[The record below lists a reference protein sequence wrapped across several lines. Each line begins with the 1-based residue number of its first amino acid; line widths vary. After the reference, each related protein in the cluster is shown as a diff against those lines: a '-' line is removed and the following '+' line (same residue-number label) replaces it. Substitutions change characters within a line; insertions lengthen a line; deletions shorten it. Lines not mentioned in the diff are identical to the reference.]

1 MGDGS
6 NAKPPAIA
14 LMGPTGSGKTE
25 LAINLALEFGCE
37 IISVDS
43 AMVYRGMN
51 IGTAKPAMQERRG
64 VPHYLIDI
72 ANPIEPFSVG
82 QFRKLAIKQM
92 ISITQN
98 GKIPLLAGGT
108 MLYFNALLR
117 GIAKLPTAD
126 QNIRAEID
134 QEAKKKGWQGMHCVL
149 AEIDPVS
156 ASRIHPN
163 DPQRIQRAL
172 EVYRICRKTLT
183 ELQAQSRQAD
193 LPFTVHR
200 MVIAPADRSALHIKI
215 ANRFKAMLDRGLVD
229 EVSSL
234 YGRGDLHERLPS
246 VRSVGYRQVWAYL
259 NGECD
264 WETMVERA
272 VIATR
277 QLAKRQYTWLRKES
291 PVWWE
296 DAFSEKLMGRAITYL
311 NSAVSTD

>member
-1 MGDGS
+1 MGNGS
-6 NAKPPAIA
+6 NTPPAIA

-43 AMVYRGMN
+43 AMVYRGMT
-51 IGTAKPAMQERRG
+51 IGTAKPALEERRG

-72 ANPIEPFSVG
+72 LDPIEPFSVG
-82 QFRKLAIKQM
+82 QFRSLAIKQM
-92 ISITQN
+92 VSITEK
-98 GKIPLLAGGT
+98 GKIPLLVGGT

-117 GIAKLPTAD
+117 GIAELPAAN

-134 QEAKKKGWQGMHCVL
+134 EEVKKKGWHEMHRIL

-156 ASRIHPN
+156 ARRIHPN

-172 EVYRICRKTLT
+172 EVYRICGKTLT
-183 ELQAQSRQAD
+183 ELQVKSRLAD

-200 MVIAPADRSALHIKI
+200 MVIAPADRSALHGQI
-215 ANRFKAMLDRGLVD
+215 ANRFNAMLDSGLID
-229 EVSSL
+229 EIRYL
-234 YGRGDLHERLPS
+234 YKRGDLHERLPS

-259 NGECD
+259 KGEYE
-264 WETMVERA
+264 WKTMVERA

-296 DAFSEKLMGRAITYL
+296 DAFDEKLMGRAKMYL
-311 NSAVSTD
+311 NSAINID